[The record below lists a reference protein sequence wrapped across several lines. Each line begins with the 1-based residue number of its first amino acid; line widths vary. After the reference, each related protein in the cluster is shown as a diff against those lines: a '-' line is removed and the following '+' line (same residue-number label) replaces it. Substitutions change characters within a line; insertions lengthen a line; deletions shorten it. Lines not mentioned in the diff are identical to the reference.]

1 MKIAVRLAQIPF
13 PYFLLYCSNNV
24 FFSLLAND
32 GGGGAILG
40 FLRIENS
47 AHREKSRGT
56 APKKKNTTRKKG
68 SCVHHLQTEIT
79 SRGLRGCDKT
89 CLNTRRENRRKL
101 FGLLTFS
108 YIYGLFHAAPASSWK
123 RKDGYQW
130 PEM

>member
-47 AHREKSRGT
+47 AHREKSRGI
-56 APKKKNTTRKKG
+56 APKKKHGEEEGELCASLTNRNN
-68 SCVHHLQTEIT
+68 E
-79 SRGLRGCDKT
+79 SRLER
-89 CLNTRRENRRKL
+89 L
-101 FGLLTFS
+101 
-108 YIYGLFHAAPASSWK
+108 
-123 RKDGYQW
+123 
-130 PEM
+130 